1 MSTASASTSP
11 DQHGR
16 ADAAFATLGRF
27 VIRFRWLIVVFWL
40 AVAVVTSAAL
50 PSLSSEVNDNNSAF
64 LPANA
69 PSQKAANLAAPLL
82 GGQGSGRVSP
92 ITIIAVR
99 SGGQLTAGDIAAVE
113 REARLAAGSDQVTSV
128 RALGIS
134 PDGRA
139 VQLRAEARVSGGD
152 ITKDKTIIDD
162 LQATFPRAAA
172 PSGLQFHLAGQV
184 ATVVANNASSAKS
197 GKQVQNLSLLLIVV
211 LLLLVFRSVQ
221 AALVTLIPSGL
232 ALAVATR
239 LIGGLGQAGLLI
251 SSITQVLLI
260 VLLLGA
266 GTDYGLFLVFRV
278 REELRAGHAPHDA
291 VLRALVRVG
300 ESITASAG
308 TVILALLTL
317 LLASFSLYH
326 DLAVPL
332 AVGVA
337 VMLLI
342 GLTLLPALLAIL
354 GRKAFWPAKIEP
366 GPPRDGAW
374 GRIAARLVRRPRT
387 TLAVGVIVFLALA
400 VGALGYTA
408 GGFGGATNAPSGSDA
423 AAGNG
428 ALTAHF
434 PQASNNPGNLILGY
448 AQPVYANPSVLASAS
463 SSLHASGAFTTLA
476 GPLDTTGTP
485 LTPAQYRALHARLG
499 APQHLP
505 VAEPAGLG
513 LPAATYQAYR
523 ASAEFVSAD
532 GRVVQFEATLRA
544 GAQSSTAA
552 MNATPHIRDVIAR
565 AASASGAR
573 ASGVAG
579 EAAAVYDINHTA
591 DHDLAVVVPVAII
604 AIGILLAAVLRS
616 AVAPLYLIVSVGLS
630 YLAALGVAT
639 IVFIDIAGQGGISFI
654 LPFLMFIFL
663 LALGEDYNILVMTR
677 IREEARELP
686 LREAVVRA
694 ISRTG
699 PTVTSAGIIL
709 GGTFAVFAIVG
720 GGGSDGG
727 QLRAIGFGLCF
738 GILMDTFLV
747 RTLLV
752 PSTVML
758 LGRLNWWPSR
768 MSRGRGL
775 GERTAADS
783 SRLRHAG
790 ARRAGNRVFTS
801 ARPVSKCAHAVGRL
815 APSLLR
821 WPGPTPPRPR
831 CG

>member
-1 MSTASASTSP
+1 MSTASPPASS
-11 DQHGR
+11 DHGGR
-16 ADAAFATLGRF
+16 ADAAFGLLGRF
-27 VIRFRWLIVVFWL
+27 VVRFRWAIVVFWL

-50 PSLSSEVNDNNSAF
+50 PSLASEVNDNNSAF
-64 LPANA
+64 LPPSS
-69 PSQKAANLAAPLL
+69 PSQQAANLAAPLL
-82 GGQGSGRVSP
+82 GGQGSGRVSAIP
-92 ITIIAVR
+92 IIAVR
-99 SGGQLTAGDIAAVE
+99 ADGPLTPADIAAVE
-113 REARLAAGSDQVTSV
+113 REGKLAAGSDEVVSV

-139 VQLRAEARVSGGD
+139 VQLRAQARVSGGD
-152 ITKDKTIIDD
+152 ISKDKTIIDD
-162 LQATFPRAAA
+162 LQATFPRAA
-172 PSGLQFHLAGQV
+172 PPPGLQFHLAGQV
-184 ATVVANNASSAKS
+184 ATEVANNASSARS
-197 GKQVQNLSLLLIVV
+197 GSQVQNFSLLLIVV
-211 LLLLVFRSVQ
+211 LLLIVFRSVQ

-232 ALAVATR
+232 ALLISMR

-278 REELRAGHAPHDA
+278 REELRAGHEPRAA
-291 VLRALVRVG
+291 VERALVRVG

-317 LLASFSLYH
+317 LLATFSLYH
-326 DLAVPL
+326 DLGAPL

-354 GRKAFWPAKIEP
+354 GRRAFWPVKIEP
-366 GPPRDGAW
+366 GPPREGLW
-374 GRIAARLVRRPRT
+374 GRIAARLVRHPRT
-387 TLAVGVIVFLALA
+387 TLATGVIVFLGLA
-400 VGALGYTA
+400 AGALGYTA
-408 GGFGGATNAPSGSDA
+408 GGFGGATSAPQGSDA
-423 AAGNG
+423 AAGNA

-434 PQASNNPGNLILGY
+434 PQSSNNPANLVLGY
-448 AQPVYANPSVLASAS
+448 ARPVFAHPAVLAAAAAS
-463 SSLHASGAFTTLA
+463 LRASGAFTTLA
-476 GPLDTTGTP
+476 GPLDTTGLALSPSTY
-485 LTPAQYRALHARLG
+485 AALHARLG
-499 APQHLP
+499 PPQRLP
-505 VAEPAGLG
+505 VAEPAAAG
-513 LPAATYQAYR
+513 LPSSVYQAYR

-532 GRVVQFEATLRA
+532 GRVVQFEANLRA
-544 GAQSSTAA
+544 GAQSSTQA
-552 MNATPHIRDVIAR
+552 MNVTPHIRQVVAR
-565 AASASGAR
+565 AARASGAG

-591 DHDLAVVVPVAII
+591 NHDLAVVIPVAII
-604 AIGILLAAVLRS
+604 AIGILLAVVLRS

-639 IVFIDIAGQGGISFI
+639 IVFIDIGGQGGISFI

-677 IREEARELP
+677 IREEARSLP

-758 LGRLNWWPSR
+758 LGRANWWPSR
-768 MSRGRGL
+768 MSREREI
-775 GERTAADS
+775 GERPTAA
-783 SRLRHAG
+783 AE
-790 ARRAGNRVFTS
+790 AETV
-801 ARPVSKCAHAVGRL
+801 
-815 APSLLR
+815 
-821 WPGPTPPRPR
+821 PGD
-831 CG
+831 